1 MATKNTSKQ
10 TSAQMLVSIIQ
21 TAKMFKSKTGIIFAL
36 PSGKPAIYPV
46 EVESQEFTT
55 WVNNSYFKKHCKF
68 PPGYELAPAIK
79 YVVSEAPL
87 IQGTNEV
94 HLRFGHNKGTVYIDL
109 ANENNEVVAISDT
122 GWNITASAPVYFK
135 KVSTQLAIPT
145 PENYGDYLKLGEFI
159 NIDDDSKMVLLS
171 TLCSFAHGNHVR
183 PLLGLI
189 GPEGSGKTSAARFI
203 RTMLDPNAPLET
215 NVHTT
220 RDLML
225 TLNYNA
231 LPILDNI
238 TKFTQAETDSL
249 CKAITGTGSQER
261 RYYTNH
267 DLLSLYFQRTTIY
280 TALKSPTQAPD
291 FLDRALEFDF
301 NRIPHSQMKS
311 DSDLPAEFEKQL
323 PNILGGFY
331 TTISEAMKLLPTI
344 NLPKHARWCDAF
356 KLSAAAAEV
365 IGYGAN
371 NYAETC
377 LAMINARKQK
387 FSKIAKNND
396 SVDMIKSILRENN
409 KFTGTTSKLWQ
420 KLTSLTN
427 AYEVPPKWLQSP
439 IALGKHLGTI
449 KADLED
455 SGIYYDKKSAKKGSI
470 VSLELIQA
478 SPVEVSD
485 DLPEIDY
492 DNLFG
497 ESDPANTTI
506 DFKSETTMDDDD
518 QDEFHGLGI
527 NTSESEEVVP
537 YQGGYKS
544 VFSD

>member
-1 MATKNTSKQ
+1 MATKITSKQ
-10 TSAQMLVSIIQ
+10 TSAQMLVSIIH
-21 TAKMFKSKTGIIFAL
+21 TVSMFKSKTGIIFAL

-55 WVNNSYFKKHCKF
+55 WVNNTYFKKYHKF

-79 YVVSEAPL
+79 YVVSETPL
-87 IQGTNEV
+87 AQGTNEV

-109 ANENNEVVAISDT
+109 ANDNNEVVAISDT
-122 GWNITASAPVYFK
+122 GWNITASAPIYFK

-145 PENYGDYLKLGEFI
+145 PEKYGDYLKLGEFI

-171 TLCSFAHGNHVR
+171 TLCSLAHGNYVR

-203 RTMLDPNAPLET
+203 RTMLDPNGPQET
-215 NVHTT
+215 SVHTT

-225 TLNYNA
+225 TLNNNA
-231 LPILDNI
+231 IPILDNI

-249 CKAITGTGSQER
+249 CKATTGTGSQER
-261 RYYTNH
+261 KYYTNH

-291 FLDRALEFDF
+291 FLGRTLEFDF

-311 DSDLPAEFEKQL
+311 DSDLPAEFDKQL

-365 IGYGAN
+365 LGYGAN
-371 NYAETC
+371 RYAETC

-387 FSKIAKNND
+387 ISKIAKNND
-396 SVDMIKSILRENN
+396 SVDMIKSVLRENN
-409 KFTGTTSKLWQ
+409 KFTGTTSELWQ

-427 AYEVPPKWLQSP
+427 SYLDTPKWLQSSVT
-439 IALGKHLGTI
+439 LGKHLGTI
-449 KADLED
+449 IADLED
-455 SGIYYDKKSAKKGSI
+455 AGISFTKKPANKGTI
-470 VSLELIQA
+470 VALKLIQA

-506 DFKSETTMDDDD
+506 DLKSETTMDDDD

-537 YQGGYKS
+537 YQGGYQS
-544 VFSD
+544 VF